1 MNKLIETGL
10 LLAGVGQCIL
20 ALLNLNII
28 RILDWKSDVERMPLL
43 VREVF
48 LIHTWFIS
56 ITLMIFSVLTCRFA
70 HEMAFG
76 NEPVCRWLT
85 CAIGLFWAI
94 RATLQVAYYSS
105 SHWRGIPSRTAVHI
119 FLLVVYSGWAVVY
132 LTAGLNR

>member
-28 RILDWKSDVERMPLL
+28 RILDWKSEVERMPLL

-48 LIHTWFIS
+48 NIHTWFIS
-56 ITLMIFSVLTCRFA
+56 ITLTIFSVLTCRFA
-70 HEMAFG
+70 HEMASG
-76 NEPVCRWLT
+76 NDPACRWLA
-85 CAIGLFWAI
+85 CAIGFFWAI

-119 FLLVVYSGWAVVY
+119 FLLVVYSGWAAVY
-132 LTAGLNR
+132 LTVGLK